1 MSNTTPASSATA
13 DEPIAWRF
21 IPLRP
26 PRFLH
31 ALLVTIIALGVAM
44 GLRVSVVGFPQGL
57 GASST
62 VALDAAVET
71 TARRYV
77 DG

>member
-1 MSNTTPASSATA
+1 
-13 DEPIAWRF
+13 
-21 IPLRP
+21 
-26 PRFLH
+26 
-31 ALLVTIIALGVAM
+31 M

-57 GASST
+57 GASTT